1 MRLFFMYLYL
11 RNCLSI
17 AFRQVYTIL
26 DSEIIY
32 LSRGITHFRLQRY
45 SALQPVHVK
54 PV

>member
-1 MRLFFMYLYL
+1 MRLFFIYLNL
-11 RNCLSI
+11 RNCLSV
-17 AFRQVYTIL
+17 ALNQVYIIL

-45 SALQPVHVK
+45 SALQPMHVI